1 MRIKNT
7 IFFLILVANLVILSE
22 VYIELDEV
30 KGFLNDKSII
40 YNVEARKLPT
50 IQDLIDKRRSEERS
64 VGKECRL

>member
-50 IQDLIDKRRSEERS
+50 IQDLIDKR
-64 VGKECRL
+64 G